1 MSLFIPEYLRMAT
14 GSKQNLKLQLLE
26 PIKKENIV
34 VYPDKGEFNDWNAKI
49 TELQKQGFKI
59 LEELE
64 KRNIT
69 DVQYLDKIGDIYHT
83 INSNMREEF
92 YKGLE

>member
-1 MSLFIPEYLRMAT
+1 MT
-14 GSKQNLKLQLLE
+14 
-26 PIKKENIV
+26 KKEQIM
-34 VYPDKGEFNDWNAKI
+34 EFESHLMIGLFKATVEQTTQCTNKYNFKLRADFNLW
-49 TELQKQGFKI
+49 QKQGFKI

-83 INSNMREEF
+83 MNSNMRDEF

>member
-1 MSLFIPEYLRMAT
+1 MTKQEQIMEFESHLMIGLFKATVEQTTQCTNKYNFKLRADF
-14 GSKQNLKLQLLE
+14 NL
-26 PIKKENIV
+26 
-34 VYPDKGEFNDWNAKI
+34 W
-49 TELQKQGFKI
+49 QKQGFKI

-83 INSNMREEF
+83 INSNMRDEF
-92 YKGLE
+92 YKGL

>member
-1 MSLFIPEYLRMAT
+1 MTKQEQIMEFESHLMIGLFKATVEQTTQCTKKYNFKLRADF
-14 GSKQNLKLQLLE
+14 NL
-26 PIKKENIV
+26 
-34 VYPDKGEFNDWNAKI
+34 W
-49 TELQKQGFKI
+49 QKQGFKI

-64 KRNIT
+64 KRSIT
-69 DVQYLDKIGDIYHT
+69 DVNYLDKIGDIYHT

>member
-1 MSLFIPEYLRMAT
+1 MEKQLTNDEAKLEFESHLLIGLFKAT
-14 GSKQNLKLQLLE
+14 IEQSTHLTGKYKQKMLADFNLWQR
-26 PIKKENIV
+26 
-34 VYPDKGEFNDWNAKI
+34 
-49 TELQKQGFKI
+49 QGFKI

-69 DVQYLDKIGDIYHT
+69 DVDYLDKIGDIYHT
-83 INSNMREEF
+83 MNSNMRDEF

>member
-1 MSLFIPEYLRMAT
+1 VGRQTITGNFKLRADF
-14 GSKQNLKLQLLE
+14 NL
-26 PIKKENIV
+26 
-34 VYPDKGEFNDWNAKI
+34 W
-49 TELQKQGFKI
+49 QKQGFKI

-92 YKGLE
+92 YKGLDN

>member
-1 MSLFIPEYLRMAT
+1 MTKQEQIMEFESHLMIGLFKATVEQTTQCTNKYNFKLRADF
-14 GSKQNLKLQLLE
+14 NL
-26 PIKKENIV
+26 
-34 VYPDKGEFNDWNAKI
+34 W
-49 TELQKQGFKI
+49 QKQGFKI

-83 INSNMREEF
+83 INSNMREEV

>member
-1 MSLFIPEYLRMAT
+1 MTKQEQIMEFESHLMIGLFKATVEQTSQCTNKYNFKLRADF
-14 GSKQNLKLQLLE
+14 NL
-26 PIKKENIV
+26 
-34 VYPDKGEFNDWNAKI
+34 W
-49 TELQKQGFKI
+49 QKQGFKI

-69 DVQYLDKIGDIYHT
+69 EGEYLDKIGDIYHT
-83 INSNMREEF
+83 VNSNMREEF

>member
-1 MSLFIPEYLRMAT
+1 MTKQEQIMEFESHLMIGLFKATVEQTTQCTNKYNFKLRADF
-14 GSKQNLKLQLLE
+14 NL
-26 PIKKENIV
+26 
-34 VYPDKGEFNDWNAKI
+34 W
-49 TELQKQGFKI
+49 QKQGFKI

-83 INSNMREEF
+83 INSNMRDEF

>member
-1 MSLFIPEYLRMAT
+1 MTKQEQIMEFESHLMIGLFKATVEQTTQCTNKYNFKLRADF
-14 GSKQNLKLQLLE
+14 NL
-26 PIKKENIV
+26 
-34 VYPDKGEFNDWNAKI
+34 W
-49 TELQKQGFKI
+49 QKQGFKI

-83 INSNMREEF
+83 INSNMRDEF
-92 YKGLE
+92 YKGLK

>member
-1 MSLFIPEYLRMAT
+1 MTKQEQIMEFESHLMIGLFKATVEQTTQCTNKYNFKLRADF
-14 GSKQNLKLQLLE
+14 NL
-26 PIKKENIV
+26 
-34 VYPDKGEFNDWNAKI
+34 W
-49 TELQKQGFKI
+49 QKQGFKI

-83 INSNMREEF
+83 INSNMRYEF

>member
-1 MSLFIPEYLRMAT
+1 MTKQEQIMEFESHLMIGLFKATVEQTTQCTNKYNFKLRADF
-14 GSKQNLKLQLLE
+14 NL
-26 PIKKENIV
+26 
-34 VYPDKGEFNDWNAKI
+34 W
-49 TELQKQGFKI
+49 QKQGFKI

-69 DVQYLDKIGDIYHT
+69 EIEHLDKIGDIYHT

>member
-1 MSLFIPEYLRMAT
+1 MEKQLTNDESKLEFESHLLIGLFKSTVEQSTQLT
-14 GSKQNLKLQLLE
+14 GKFKQKMRADFNL
-26 PIKKENIV
+26 
-34 VYPDKGEFNDWNAKI
+34 W
-49 TELQKQGFKI
+49 QKQGFKI
-59 LEELE
+59 VEELE

-69 DVQYLDKIGDIYHT
+69 DVEYLDKIGDIYHT

>member
-1 MSLFIPEYLRMAT
+1 MTKQEQIMEFESHLMIGLFKATVEQTTQCTNKYNFKLRADF
-14 GSKQNLKLQLLE
+14 NL
-26 PIKKENIV
+26 
-34 VYPDKGEFNDWNAKI
+34 W
-49 TELQKQGFKI
+49 QKQGFKI

-83 INSNMREEF
+83 MNSNMREEF

>member
-1 MSLFIPEYLRMAT
+1 M
-14 GSKQNLKLQLLE
+14 K
-26 PIKKENIV
+26 KKEQ
-34 VYPDKGEFNDWNAKI
+34 I
-49 TELQKQGFKI
+49 TEFESHLMIGLFKATVEQTTHCTNKYNFKLRADFNLWQKQGFKI
-59 LEELE
+59 MEELE

-69 DVQYLDKIGDIYHT
+69 EIEHLDKIGDIYHT

>member
-1 MSLFIPEYLRMAT
+1 MTKQEQIMEFESHLMIGLFKATVEQTTQCTNKYNFKLRADF
-14 GSKQNLKLQLLE
+14 NL
-26 PIKKENIV
+26 
-34 VYPDKGEFNDWNAKI
+34 W
-49 TELQKQGFKI
+49 QKQGFKI

-69 DVQYLDKIGDIYHT
+69 DVNYLDKIGDIYHT

>member
-1 MSLFIPEYLRMAT
+1 MTKQEQIMEFESHLMIGLFKATVEQTTQCTNKYNFKLRADF
-14 GSKQNLKLQLLE
+14 NL
-26 PIKKENIV
+26 
-34 VYPDKGEFNDWNAKI
+34 W
-49 TELQKQGFKI
+49 QKQGFKI

-69 DVQYLDKIGDIYHT
+69 DVNYLDKIGDIYHT

-92 YKGLE
+92 YKGIE

>member
-1 MSLFIPEYLRMAT
+1 MTKQEQIMEFESHLMIGLFKATVEQTTQCTNKYNFKLRADF
-14 GSKQNLKLQLLE
+14 NL
-26 PIKKENIV
+26 
-34 VYPDKGEFNDWNAKI
+34 W
-49 TELQKQGFKI
+49 QKQGFKI

>member
-1 MSLFIPEYLRMAT
+1 MTKQEQIMEFESHLMIGLFKATVEQTTQCTNKYNFKLRADF
-14 GSKQNLKLQLLE
+14 NL
-26 PIKKENIV
+26 
-34 VYPDKGEFNDWNAKI
+34 W
-49 TELQKQGFKI
+49 QKQGFKI

-69 DVQYLDKIGDIYHT
+69 EGQYLDKIGDIYHT

>member
-1 MSLFIPEYLRMAT
+1 MTKQEQIMEFESHLMIGLFKATVEQTTQCTNKYNFKLRADF
-14 GSKQNLKLQLLE
+14 NL
-26 PIKKENIV
+26 
-34 VYPDKGEFNDWNAKI
+34 W
-49 TELQKQGFKI
+49 QKQGFKI

-92 YKGLE
+92 YKGL

>member
-1 MSLFIPEYLRMAT
+1 MTKQEQIMEFESHLMIGLFKATVEQTTNCTNKYNFKLRADF
-14 GSKQNLKLQLLE
+14 NL
-26 PIKKENIV
+26 
-34 VYPDKGEFNDWNAKI
+34 W
-49 TELQKQGFKI
+49 QKQGFKI

-69 DVQYLDKIGDIYHT
+69 EVEHLDKIGDIYHT

>member
-1 MSLFIPEYLRMAT
+1 MTKQEQIMEFESHLMIGLFKATVEQTTQCTNKYNFKLRADF
-14 GSKQNLKLQLLE
+14 NL
-26 PIKKENIV
+26 
-34 VYPDKGEFNDWNAKI
+34 W
-49 TELQKQGFKI
+49 QKQGFKI

-69 DVQYLDKIGDIYHT
+69 DVKYLDKIGDIYHT